1 MLRNLRGAYFVMCR
15 RRVSAAS
22 KVVGA
27 TLERSSAPPKTRRAT
42 PQRAKRD
49 ECTPQFEN
57 ASLGLGVAWFR
68 RTTKEQQKFCGELRA
83 STGHMLEPVLMI
95 NHCFTSTSQKKSST
109 TLVHLWQRKSRTCST
124 VEVSGCAASAQLQ
137 TAFLV
142 RLSVCTQLDSMP
154 SACSARPGTHVE
166 CDCGPLQ
173 FEACTDQKDH
183 LQQACVGGSGAKS
196 EAMKSQLRVRA
207 DPQCSLEEVAR
218 HVAMPHIW

>member
-95 NHCFTSTSQKKSST
+95 NHCFTSTSQKSPLQRWYTCGSESRGPAR
-109 TLVHLWQRKSRTCST
+109 LWRCQ
-124 VEVSGCAASAQLQ
+124 VVQLPPSCK
-137 TAFLV
+137 L
-142 RLSVCTQLDSMP
+142 LSWSVCP
-154 SACSARPGTHVE
+154 SARNWTRCPRP
-166 CDCGPLQ
+166 
-173 FEACTDQKDH
+173 A
-183 LQQACVGGSGAKS
+183 
-196 EAMKSQLRVRA
+196 LRVLGHTWSATAAR
-207 DPQCSLEEVAR
+207 CSSRHAQIRKTICSKRVSVALAR
-218 HVAMPHIW
+218 NLRR